1 MNAETSPL
9 EEYAGDGPTLRQVA
23 ARCCKTIDI
32 GAAVLPKPLCIKD
45 FDEQNDDDD
54 GHKHEPGADFRLPPE
69 ENTNERIAKATIE
82 GGPEGASYQRF
93 SSSVTGEGPSPS
105 IYTNQ
110 YKPSGTRYARV
121 LSTEF
126 NSIVIEHHL
135 KWAPLCHAEPGP
147 LPDLSP
153 TDRLGRYDFHSAD
166 LMVDWALARGM
177 KVKGHVLCWHVTT
190 PPLVE
195 DLPPDQV
202 REQLRRH
209 IFTTMGH
216 FRGRIKVWD
225 VVNES
230 LAPDGTLAENVFLRK
245 LGPGYI
251 EQCFRWAHEADPDA
265 FLIYNDNKVEGMG
278 PDSPNAT
285 KSDGFYN
292 LLKDL
297 VQRGVPVH
305 GAGIQAHFNAGGTG
319 RGRPPTPS
327 MVKRQIRRIG
337 ELGLKVNMS
346 ELDVR
351 VSKLPPNLQQI
362 AQRQIYHDIICA
374 ALTEPAF
381 DGIWLWGFTD
391 RHTWVSHFYYDDAPL
406 ILDEDYGRKDCYYA
420 LRDALTTMA
429 AGGTVGG
436 GVGPYLERDFDDEG
450 RPWGHLWMQPEK
462 QRPQDSSASDAND
475 AGDSRPDWQQDE

>member
-45 FDEQNDDDD
+45 FDEEHDGDDE
-54 GHKHEPGADFRLPPE
+54 HKHEPGADFRLPPE
-69 ENTNERIAKATIE
+69 ENERIAKATIE

-93 SSSVTGEGPSPS
+93 SSSMAGEGLSPS

-278 PDSPNAT
+278 PDSPKGCAGARCRHSGPLQRRWDRTGPAT
-285 KSDGFYN
+285 DAQYGQGTDSTDWGARAQGEHIRDGRPSFQAAAESAEDCAATDLSRYN
-292 LLKDL
+292 L
-297 VQRGVPVH
+297 RGVDRTGLRWHLAVGVH
-305 GAGIQAHFNAGGTG
+305 
-319 RGRPPTPS
+319 R
-327 MVKRQIRRIG
+327 
-337 ELGLKVNMS
+337 
-346 ELDVR
+346 
-351 VSKLPPNLQQI
+351 
-362 AQRQIYHDIICA
+362 
-374 ALTEPAF
+374 
-381 DGIWLWGFTD
+381 
-391 RHTWVSHFYYDDAPL
+391 
-406 ILDEDYGRKDCYYA
+406 
-420 LRDALTTMA
+420 
-429 AGGTVGG
+429 
-436 GVGPYLERDFDDEG
+436 
-450 RPWGHLWMQPEK
+450 
-462 QRPQDSSASDAND
+462 
-475 AGDSRPDWQQDE
+475 